1 MQAKGCPLMT
11 LDDFYSFI
19 VLYQIRNISD
29 AAVELNITQSALS
42 KRLRNMQ
49 NELNTALISTRNKRQ
64 LTITESGEVFF
75 RYAQTITAQYQLL
88 QNELR
93 DYRTLQ
99 RGTLHIG
106 SVPVM
111 AQYGLTRKMSRF
123 MHDFPQI
130 NIRLEELQGADLLKQ
145 LQSQALDLG
154 ILRDVQSQ
162 QLNKSQFEAVNL
174 DTDELRVV
182 LDANHPLA
190 QQATLTMADLT
201 DVEVVTLNPGSGV
214 YEKMGSL
221 FQQAGITPNIRFTTP
236 HIETLLGMVAHTQRV
251 TFLFTKAAQP
261 FLTPDFVTRSFRQ
274 PLISHLQ
281 LVYPRGTLSQA
292 AQHFMGY
299 LNGSPIDD

>member
-1 MQAKGCPLMT
+1 MT

-49 NELNTALISTRNKRQ
+49 DELKTSLISTRNKRQ

-75 RYAQTITAQYQLL
+75 RYAQTITSQYQLMQTEL
-88 QNELR
+88 Q
-93 DYRTLQ
+93 DYKTLQ

-111 AQYGLTRKMSRF
+111 SQYGLTRKMSQF

-130 NIRLEELQGADLLKQ
+130 NIRLEELEGADLLKQ
-145 LQSQALDLG
+145 LQNQALDLG

-162 QLNKSQFEAVNL
+162 QLSKSQFGAANL
-174 DTDELRVV
+174 DTDELRIV
-182 LDANHPLA
+182 LAADHPLA
-190 QQATLTMADLT
+190 QQAAVSMTDLHG
-201 DVEVVTLNPGSGV
+201 VEVVSLSTGSGV
-214 YEKMGSL
+214 YEKMGAL
-221 FQQAGITPNIRFTTP
+221 YQTAGFTPNIRFTTP
-236 HIETLLGMVAHTQRV
+236 HIETLLGMIAHTQRV
-251 TFLFTKAAQP
+251 TFLFAKAAQP
-261 FLTPDFVTRSFRQ
+261 FLTPDYVTRPFSQ

-292 AQHFMGY
+292 ARRFMRY
-299 LNGSPIDD
+299 LE